1 MASQQLDSDGSPKN
15 EECPPFPR
23 RRPLLEGEPHPRP
36 LGGSHGKPTP
46 YHTAAQ
52 CPTLPGDRGPPGGTT
67 PQRCRRPRASLCSYT
82 ASLGHGPPLQ
92 RLGPLGVQG
101 LEEELRGGGA
111 AAVPPGPSSPGG
123 SGTLPRERF
132 HSPAIKMGKRPLCE
146 CQALAGLASAFQVPS
161 RQVFVANANGIRA
174 VKLHMTLQ
182 PFWTFE
188 LQGIPQNP
196 R

>member
-1 MASQQLDSDGSPKN
+1 MPSLPQKATASGGGTPPKTSWG
-15 EECPPFPR
+15 FPWETH
-23 RRPLLEGEPHPRP
+23 PIPHCV
-36 LGGSHGKPTP
+36 
-46 YHTAAQ
+46 Q
-52 CPTLPGDRGPPGGTT
+52 CPTLPGGQRPPGGTT

-82 ASLGHGPPLQ
+82 ASLGHRPPLQ